1 MTDAVRFALVGAGGV
16 ARSYAQAFADC
27 DEVRVVAVAD
37 VVPQAAQSLANQL
50 GCPAFADHVSLVR
63 HGPDFDAVVI
73 CTPPASHETLST
85 WFLQRG
91 IAVLCE
97 KPFTLDS
104 ASARRMAQ
112 AAAAGQSLLTMAA
125 KFRFV
130 ADLVEAR
137 RLLRAGVLGTPL
149 VVENVFAAQTDMR
162 HRWNSDPAIS
172 GGGVWIDNGSHAA
185 DIMRFLLGPLAE
197 VMLVEGR
204 GTQGLAVE
212 ETVQFLGR
220 NREGVLALSQLS
232 WSLTRD
238 QNWFVSIYGSEGCVQ
253 VGWKQ
258 SRYRTHNSPTWTV
271 FGSGYNKVEAF
282 QAQLLN
288 FARAWRG
295 QEELRITLDDALA
308 SVAVIEAGYQALR
321 KGCWVRVEE
330 PGREG
335 SSAADA
341 CAPARC
347 PAGEASGLLE
357 VGELPC

>member
-1 MTDAVRFALVGAGGV
+1 MTEAVRFALVGAGGV
-16 ARSYAQAFADC
+16 ARSYAQAFANC

-37 VVPQAAQSLANQL
+37 VVPQAAQSLASRL
-50 GCPAFADHVSLVR
+50 GCPGFPSHESLVR
-63 HGPDFDAVVI
+63 HGPGFDAIVL
-73 CTPPASHETLST
+73 CTPPDSHETLTT

-97 KPFTLDS
+97 KPFTLNSSS
-104 ASARRMAQ
+104 AQRMAQ
-112 AAAAGQSLLTMAA
+112 AAAAGRSLLTMAS

-137 RLLRAGVLGTPL
+137 RLLQAGVLGTPL

-162 HRWNSDPAIS
+162 HRWNSDPEIS

-185 DIMRFLLGPLAE
+185 DIMRFLLGPLTE
-197 VMLVEGR
+197 VMLVEAPR
-204 GTQGLAVE
+204 TQGLAVE

-232 WSLTRD
+232 WSLARD
-238 QNWFVSIYGSEGCVQ
+238 QDWFVSILGSEGCVQ

-258 SRYRTHNSPTWTV
+258 SRYRTHTSPTWTV

-321 KGCWVRVEE
+321 EGCWVRVEE
-330 PGREG
+330 PRPERAP
-335 SSAADA
+335 AADNGT
-341 CAPARC
+341 PARC
-347 PAGEASGLLE
+347 PAKEASGLLE
-357 VGELPC
+357 VGGLPC